1 MRRFFAALVI
11 SLLGVGIDPGTAAAH
26 HSFAMYDQTRTVT
39 LTGAVKTFLWTNP
52 HVMIWFSGAPVT
64 GGTTQT
70 WTIELTSPGNLTR
83 MGWTRTSLKPGDNIE
98 VQLLPLRDGEPGG
111 AFVSAKNRTTG
122 QVLSAN
128 WVQQSQT
135 AGHP

>member
-1 MRRFFAALVI
+1 MRPSVAAFVI
-11 SLLGVGIDPGTAAAH
+11 FLLGAWTDPAAAH

-39 LTGAVKTFLWTNP
+39 LRGAVKTFLWTNP

-98 VQLLPLRDGEPGG
+98 VQLLPLRDGAPGG
-111 AFVSAKNRTTG
+111 AFETAKNLTTG